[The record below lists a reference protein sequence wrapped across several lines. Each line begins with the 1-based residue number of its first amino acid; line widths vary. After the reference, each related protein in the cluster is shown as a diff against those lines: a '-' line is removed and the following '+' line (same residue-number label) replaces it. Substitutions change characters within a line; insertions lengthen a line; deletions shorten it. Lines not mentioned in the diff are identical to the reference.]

1 VRFKQRKVETSE
13 IRDPQLEYAR
23 LVRQQAEEGGG
34 RRKHARMNPPLAV
47 DADFCFAEDVKK

>member
-1 VRFKQRKVETSE
+1 MRFKQRKAETSE

-23 LVRQQAEEGGG
+23 LVRQQAEPGGG
-34 RRKHARMNPPLAV
+34 RRKLGGGNPPPAA